1 MNKHEYCRQLLAY
14 RGRMMPLS
22 MYLGGKWVF
31 LKFILAGFG
40 IVAISSS
47 IPAIQIL
54 GGLAIGYALGKTIYG
69 IRMYY
74 FNRNRW
80 VISDDLFDWNRVTEY
95 AEGTP
100 GPD

>member
-1 MNKHEYCRQLLAY
+1 
-14 RGRMMPLS
+14 MPLS